1 MSDAILKTKWGNA
14 KVDNHGY
21 YQITSAKYGKNGERL
36 HRVIFEDFYGEIP
49 KGYVIHHKDGDKL
62 NNCIMNLQLL
72 SDSEHKSLHHK
83 GKKYALGVKRSIETR
98 QKMSDAHKGIP
109 KSEEHKD
116 NLSKSRNTLG
126 YLRVCKKPNKSCKQG
141 FTYHYEYSEE
151 GKQKAITSVSLE
163 KLEKKVKAR
172 GLKWLK
178 LEMEA

>member
-49 KGYVIHHKDGDKL
+49 KGY
-62 NNCIMNLQLL
+62 
-72 SDSEHKSLHHK
+72 
-83 GKKYALGVKRSIETR
+83 
-98 QKMSDAHKGIP
+98 
-109 KSEEHKD
+109 
-116 NLSKSRNTLG
+116 
-126 YLRVCKKPNKSCKQG
+126 
-141 FTYHYEYSEE
+141 SEE